1 MKKLAITLSLL
12 FTILLINAQTHKAE
26 AIFAINKDTVYLDEF
41 IRMYNKNLSYK
52 DSDSQN
58 ADQYLQLYITFK
70 QKVAEAKVLKLDSEQ
85 SFINE
90 FNQYKQQIIDNAL
103 IDSSVFK
110 NEVKAVYNRLNKE
123 VNASHILIN
132 IDKNA
137 TPADTLLAWNKAKD
151 IKDRALKGEDFEKL
165 AKEFSQD
172 PSAKQ
177 NGGNLGYFGVFK
189 MVYPFEK
196 AAFETK
202 KGNISSIV
210 RTQFGYHIIKVNDI
224 RESAAKRKAAHIM
237 ILDMAN
243 TSADEQTK
251 AKPLIDS
258 IYNLLV
264 EGKDFSYLAN
274 KYSADKGSASKGGEL
289 PYMSSGTT
297 VPEFDNVLFSMN
309 ELNSI
314 SKPFKTKYGWH
325 IIKLLEIKKTES
337 FQNEKKQ
344 IEEKLSKTY
353 GGQNHKNKL
362 IDKYIQNNCIAT
374 NIKTE
379 NNIVSYLGEVIYSDL
394 SNIKPLPK
402 SEQLFK
408 LGNIEFTNNDF
419 LKFLSQKNTKANKN
433 QTANNYVSLMVELYK
448 KQLAEENIIKDLL
461 AENPELRLLIKE
473 YYEGILIF
481 NAMEQEIWR
490 RAQTDT
496 LACKDLF
503 NQNPNKYT
511 WDKYANATIITF
523 PNTVSDKKIKALAK
537 LCFTN
542 ESKFEIALIKFNK
555 KNKTEISFKNI
566 DTPKGFNRNI
576 DTLDWNRGVSEIV
589 NEKETKT
596 TVVFHNITSNKNKTF
611 EEAKSEISNELQSVF
626 EKNWLLKIEQNHP
639 ATLNTEAINKICNK
653 GVLSNN
659 N

>member
-26 AIFAINKDTVYLDEF
+26 AVFAINKDTVYLDEF

-137 TPADTLLAWNKAKD
+137 TPADTLLAWNKAKE

-196 AAFETK
+196 TAFETK
-202 KGNISSIV
+202 KGNISNIV

-243 TSADEQTK
+243 TSANEQTK

-374 NIKTE
+374 NIKTV
-379 NNIVSYLGEVIYSDL
+379 NNIINYLGDVIYSDL

-448 KQLAEENIIKDLL
+448 KQLAEENITKDLL

-523 PNTVSDKKIKALAK
+523 PNTVSDKKIKTLAK

-542 ESKFEIALIKFNK
+542 HSKFEIALIKFNK
-555 KNKTEISFKNI
+555 KNKTEVSFKNI

-576 DTLDWNRGVSEIV
+576 DTLDWNRGVSEII
-589 NEKETKT
+589 NDKETKT
-596 TVVFHNITSNKNKTF
+596 TVVFHNVTTNKNKTF